1 MSYNRSLTFES
12 SDNRCKLIDQYSVL
26 LFILTFDWLMEKYQ
40 ELDGLFKAEL
50 NVPAKNYP
58 IYFKFGQL
66 SKINKKK
73 LGAMTCDDLLYP
85 TPNNLLV
92 MISFSWLCSVSLMNT
107 VEKKRRMKKIPRSRL
122 SFLARETF
130 PLTCTLIFS
139 GYL

>member
-1 MSYNRSLTFES
+1 
-12 SDNRCKLIDQYSVL
+12 
-26 LFILTFDWLMEKYQ
+26 MEKYQ

-50 NVPAKNYP
+50 NVPAKSYP

-73 LGAMTCDDLLYP
+73 IGAMTCDDLLYP

-130 PLTCTLIFS
+130 ALTCTLTFS